1 MATYNELRNINVNAH
16 TEKKGQLT
24 YLSWA
29 WAVDTLLQHDSGATW
44 EFPEP
49 KYFGD
54 TVMVFCNVTAFGKTM
69 KMQLPVMDN
78 RNNAISNPDARKI
91 SDATMRCL
99 AKCIACF
106 GIGLYIYSG
115 SDLPEDD
122 EPAKPEP
129 LNVDKALAAIRS
141 AKDMATLKRYHTEA
155 VKRATG
161 DDVFALDAA
170 YEVAK
175 EVLEA
180 SK

>member
-1 MATYNELRNINVNAH
+1 MTSYNELRKINVNEH

-29 WAVDTLLQHDSGATW
+29 WAVATLLQHDPSAVW

-49 KYFGD
+49 KYFGE

-106 GIGLYIYSG
+106 GIGLYIYAG
-115 SDLPEDD
+115 EDLPTGEMDNAVAD
-122 EPAKPEP
+122 W
-129 LNVDKALAAIRS
+129 LAAIDACS
-141 AKDMATLKRYHTEA
+141 TLEELKDVYMKAIAAVGSNKEINAATNAKKASLK
-155 VKRATG
+155 
-161 DDVFALDAA
+161 
-170 YEVAK
+170 
-175 EVLEA
+175 
-180 SK
+180 

>member
-1 MATYNELRNINVNAH
+1 MTSYNELRKINVNEH

-29 WAVDTLLQHDSGATW
+29 WAVDTLLQHDPSAVW

-49 KYFGD
+49 KYFGE

-106 GIGLYIYSG
+106 GIGLYIYAG
-115 SDLPEDD
+115 EDLPTGEMDNAVAD
-122 EPAKPEP
+122 W
-129 LNVDKALAAIRS
+129 LAAIDACS
-141 AKDMATLKRYHTEA
+141 TLEELKDVYMKATAAVGSNKEINAATNAKKASLK
-155 VKRATG
+155 
-161 DDVFALDAA
+161 
-170 YEVAK
+170 
-175 EVLEA
+175 
-180 SK
+180 

>member
-1 MATYNELRNINVNAH
+1 MTSYTELRKINVNAH

-29 WAVDTLLQHDSGATW
+29 WAVDTLLQHDSTATW

-78 RNNAISNPDARKI
+78 RNNAISNPDSRKI

-106 GIGLYIYSG
+106 GIGLYIYAG
-115 SDLPEDD
+115 EDLPTGEMDGVLAD
-122 EPAKPEP
+122 F
-129 LNVDKALAAIRS
+129 LAAIEAASDLEELKGIYMKAVAACPKDKS
-141 AKDMATLKRYHTEA
+141 AINDATNAKKAVLK
-155 VKRATG
+155 
-161 DDVFALDAA
+161 
-170 YEVAK
+170 
-175 EVLEA
+175 
-180 SK
+180 

>member
-1 MATYNELRNINVNAH
+1 MATYNELRKINVNEH

-29 WAVDTLLQHDSGATW
+29 WAVDTLLQHDSTAVW

-106 GIGLYIYSG
+106 GIGLYIYAG
-115 SDLPEDD
+115 EDLPTGEMDNQVAD
-122 EPAKPEP
+122 W
-129 LNVDKALAAIRS
+129 LAAIDACS
-141 AKDMATLKRYHTEA
+141 DLEELKQVYMKATAAVGSNKEINAATNAKKASL
-155 VKRATG
+155 
-161 DDVFALDAA
+161 
-170 YEVAK
+170 AK
-175 EVLEA
+175 
-180 SK
+180 

>member
-16 TEKKGQLT
+16 TEKKGKFT
-24 YLSWA
+24 YLSWV
-29 WAVDTLLQHDSGATW
+29 WAVDQLLSQDPMATW
-44 EFPEP
+44 EYKEP
-49 KYFGD
+49 MAFGD
-54 TVMVFCNVTAFGKTM
+54 TLMVFCSVNAFGKVMTA
-69 KMQLPVMDN
+69 QLPVL
-78 RNNAISNPDARKI
+78 NNQNKAISNPTSMDVNTAMQRV
-91 SDATMRCL
+91 L
-99 AKCIACF
+99 AKAIALH
-106 GIGLYIYSG
+106 GIGLYIYAG
-115 SDLPEDD
+115 EDLPND

-141 AKDMATLKRYHTEA
+141 AKDIATLKKFHEAA

>member
-1 MATYNELRNINVNAH
+1 MSSYKELRTINVNSH

-29 WAVDTLLQHDSGATW
+29 WAVDTLLQHDPSAVW

-49 KYFGD
+49 RYFGE

-78 RNNAISNPDARKI
+78 RNQAISNPDSRKI

-106 GIGLYIYSG
+106 GIGLYIYAG
-115 SDLPEDD
+115 EDLPTGEMDNAVAD
-122 EPAKPEP
+122 W
-129 LNVDKALAAIRS
+129 LAAIDACS
-141 AKDMATLKRYHTEA
+141 TLEELKDVYMKATAAVGSNKEINAATNAKKASLK
-155 VKRATG
+155 
-161 DDVFALDAA
+161 
-170 YEVAK
+170 
-175 EVLEA
+175 
-180 SK
+180 